1 MSGPTTRVLALL
13 ELLQAN
19 TRLSGHEIAERLHV
33 DRRTVRRY
41 ITVLET
47 LGVPVMTEQGRYGGY
62 SLIPGYK
69 LPPLMF
75 NDEETL
81 AIVLGLLA
89 ARQLGL
95 DDAAP
100 AISSVEAKLERVM
113 PEGLKRRVR
122 SISETTRIVLPQSQA
137 RYDDK
142 SLLVLTNG
150 VQQER
155 RISLVYQA
163 PDREPLP
170 REIDPYGLVFRRG
183 RWYIGGYCHL
193 RKALRTFRLDR
204 ISKVTLCPEV
214 FTRPRDFDAAK
225 HLSDS
230 LNNLPGNSAVSVL
243 IHCQPE
249 EVVDFLGFHPCSV
262 DMFREVEN
270 GLLMETQ
277 TDSIDWFARWLAM
290 MPVDFTVL
298 APQSLKD
305 ALLDQSRRLERIAQ
319 SE

>member
-19 TRLSGHEIAERLHV
+19 TMLSGQEIAQRLDV

-47 LGVPVMTEQGRYGGY
+47 LGVPVMTEQGRFGGY

-113 PEGLKRRVR
+113 PEALKRRVR

-142 SLLVLTNG
+142 SLLVLTKG

-155 RISLVYQA
+155 RVSLVYQP
-163 PDREPLP
+163 PDREPVP

-183 RWYIGGYCHL
+183 RWYIGGFCHL
-193 RKALRTFRLDR
+193 RQALRTFRLDR
-204 ISKVTLCPEV
+204 ISKVHLCTET
-214 FTRPRDFDAAK
+214 FARPRDFDAAK

-243 IHCQPE
+243 IHCRPE

-262 DMFREVEN
+262 DMFREVKN

-290 MPVDFTVL
+290 MPADFTVQ
-298 APQSLKD
+298 APQALKD
-305 ALLDQSRRLERIAQ
+305 ALLVQARRLQRIADQ
-319 SE
+319 

>member
-19 TRLSGHEIAERLHV
+19 TMLSGQEIAQRLDV

-75 NDEETL
+75 SDEETL

-113 PEGLKRRVR
+113 PEGLKRQVR

-142 SLLVLTNG
+142 SLLVLTKG
-150 VQQER
+150 VQQGR
-155 RISLVYQA
+155 RVSLVYQA
-163 PDREPLP
+163 PDRDPLP

-193 RKALRTFRLDR
+193 RQALRTFRLDR

-214 FTRPRDFDAAK
+214 FTRPPDFDAAQ
-225 HLSDS
+225 HLTDS

-243 IHCQPE
+243 IHCKPE
-249 EVVDFLGFHPCSV
+249 NIVDFLGFHPCSV

-298 APQSLKD
+298 TPQALKD
-305 ALLDQSRRLERIAQ
+305 ALHDQAMRLQRIAAQ
-319 SE
+319 

>member
-13 ELLQAN
+13 EVLQAN

-81 AIVLGLLA
+81 TIVLGLLA

-155 RISLVYQA
+155 RVSLVYQA

-305 ALLDQSRRLERIAQ
+305 ALRKQANRLHRIADQ
-319 SE
+319 

>member
-19 TRLSGHEIAERLHV
+19 TMLSGQEIAQRLEV

-41 ITVLET
+41 ITALET

-62 SLIPGYK
+62 SLVPGYK

-142 SLLVLTNG
+142 SLLVLTKG

-155 RISLVYQA
+155 RVAFVYQA
-163 PDREPLP
+163 PDRDAMT
-170 REIDPYGLVFRRG
+170 REVDPYGLVFRRG

-204 ISKVTLCPEV
+204 ISKVTLCPET

-225 HLSDS
+225 HLTDS
-230 LNNLPGNSAVSVL
+230 LNNLPGNTAVSVL

-249 EVVDFLGFHPCSV
+249 DVVDFLGFHPCSV

-290 MPVDFTVL
+290 MPVDFTVQAPL
-298 APQSLKD
+298 ALKD
-305 ALLDQSRRLERIAQ
+305 ALLSQAKRLQRIANQ
-319 SE
+319 

>member
-13 ELLQAN
+13 ELLQTNAM
-19 TRLSGHEIAERLHV
+19 LSGLEIAERLNV

-41 ITVLET
+41 ITALET

-62 SLIPGYK
+62 SLIAGYK

-113 PEGLKRRVR
+113 PDGLKRRVR

-142 SLLVLTNG
+142 SLLVLTKG
-150 VQQER
+150 VQQESR
-155 RISLVYQA
+155 VAFIYQA
-163 PDREPLP
+163 PERKAMP
-170 REIDPYGLVFRRG
+170 REVDPYGLVFRRG

-204 ISKVTLCPEV
+204 ISKVRLCPETFV
-214 FTRPRDFDAAK
+214 RPRDFDAAK
-225 HLSDS
+225 HLTES
-230 LNNLPGNSAVSVL
+230 LNNLPGNAAVSVL

-262 DMFREVEN
+262 DMFRKVER

-277 TDSIDWFARWLAM
+277 TDSIEWFARWLAM

-298 APQSLKD
+298 EPQSLKD
-305 ALLDQSRRLERIAQ
+305 ALLVQSQRLHRISTQ
-319 SE
+319 